1 MEYGPNARDVEADL
15 EPEEI
20 NKRME
25 LFIQKSVNIASK
37 EKFKLENKQRINL
50 IQNYGRKKGKKD

>member
-1 MEYGPNARDVEADL
+1 MEYGPNARDVGADL

-20 NKRME
+20 NKKME

-37 EKFKLENKQRINL
+37 EKFKLEQ
-50 IQNYGRKKGKKD
+50 QTKDQSHSKL